1 MRIRDEERDVFKKV
15 TDLQK
20 YSHTTSCGVL
30 KKSLNLLRITCLLC
44 NMEIIIVPT
53 SLGYCE
59 H

>member
-53 SLGYCE
+53 SLGY
-59 H
+59 